1 MAQPL
6 FLPRA
11 KDRQAHTG
19 KLGTRSEVE
28 NLMQEAQ
35 SPFLPGQ
42 ISEAA
47 SGPQSFSS
55 GYQGLGVRA
64 GGLSSLLM
72 TTQVSAHF
80 FQRLGSE
87 LAEKCLLCVL

>member
-11 KDRQAHTG
+11 RDRQAHIG
-19 KLGTRSEVE
+19 KLGTGGEVE

-47 SGPQSFSS
+47 MGRQSFSS
-55 GYQGLGVRA
+55 GHQGLGVRA
-64 GGLSSLLM
+64 GGAFLSANDYPGLGSLL
-72 TTQVSAHF
+72 F
-80 FQRLGSE
+80 RD
-87 LAEKCLLCVL
+87 